1 MTTAAD
7 ILKRIKDE
15 DIKFLDV
22 RFSDPKGKMHHVTM
36 DVGIVDEDM
45 FADGIMFDG
54 SSIGG
59 WYRSRKTLKSAGGLV
74 SMKLRTNICNPAP
87 IEFRFEFPN
96 W

>member
-22 RFSDPKGKMHHVTM
+22 RFTDPKGKMQHVTM
-36 DVGIVDEDM
+36 DVGVVDEDM

-54 SSIGG
+54 SSIAG
-59 WYRSRKTLKSAGGLV
+59 WKAINEFDMTLDARSRHGPRRSVLRPVNLV
-74 SMKLRTNICNPAP
+74 HFLRCS
-87 IEFRFEFPN
+87 
-96 W
+96 